1 MPTTPTMRAI
11 ATRQSGDA
19 DVLQATEMAR
29 PTPGAGQV
37 LIQVAAAGVN
47 RPDVLQRMGLYR
59 PPEDASPLLGLE
71 VAGTIVDGDLSGT
84 DWQLGDTVCAL
95 VHGGGYAEYCVAEA
109 DQCLP
114 VPKGWTLEQA
124 ASLPETCFTVWSNVF
139 ERGRLSAGESLLV
152 QGGSSGIGT
161 TAIQI
166 ATALGHPVFATAGTA
181 EKCQACVDLGAQR
194 AINYREEDFA
204 DVIRELSDGR
214 GVDVILD
221 MVGGDYMERQIK
233 SLADDGRLV
242 LIGLLGGS
250 KAEVPLA
257 QILMRRLTVTGSTL
271 RPRTKAY
278 KAKLAADLLKHV
290 WPLME
295 DGRFTPQIHARFAL
309 SDAADAHRMME
320 SGSHIGKLVLVTE
333 SGR

>member
-1 MPTTPTMRAI
+1 MRAI

-271 RPRTKAY
+271 RPRKKAY

>member
-1 MPTTPTMRAI
+1 MRAI

-139 ERGRLSAGESLLV
+139 ERGRLSAGEWLLV

-278 KAKLAADLLKHV
+278 KAQLAADLLKHV

>member
-1 MPTTPTMRAI
+1 M
-11 ATRQSGDA
+11 
-19 DVLQATEMAR
+19 
-29 PTPGAGQV
+29 
-37 LIQVAAAGVN
+37 
-47 RPDVLQRMGLYR
+47 
-59 PPEDASPLLGLE
+59 
-71 VAGTIVDGDLSGT
+71 
-84 DWQLGDTVCAL
+84 
-95 VHGGGYAEYCVAEA
+95 
-109 DQCLP
+109 
-114 VPKGWTLEQA
+114 
-124 ASLPETCFTVWSNVF
+124 
-139 ERGRLSAGESLLV
+139 
-152 QGGSSGIGT
+152 
-161 TAIQI
+161 
-166 ATALGHPVFATAGTA
+166 
-181 EKCQACVDLGAQR
+181 DLGAQR

-271 RPRTKAY
+271 RPRKKAY